1 MNGTNGNGAVEQI
14 AGGAARAGWRQRI
27 FAWFTA
33 NESTSGYD
41 QVVEPYKQALLSG
54 LSGTVLE
61 IGAGTGANF
70 AYYPPG
76 IHWIGIEPNV
86 FMHRHLLEAANAH
99 GITGE
104 VRAEVVERLPVED
117 ASVDAVVS
125 TLVMCSVSDQ
135 RGALSEIR
143 RVLRPG
149 GRYVFVE
156 HVAAPQR
163 SPTWWAQKLIKPIW
177 SALGDGCQP
186 DRDTA
191 AAVERAGFTHVEIQS
206 FRAPLAVASPHIAGT
221 AVK

>member
-1 MNGTNGNGAVEQI
+1 MVEQI
-14 AGGAARAGWRQRI
+14 PGSAARSGWRQRI
-27 FAWFTA
+27 FARLTA
-33 NESTSGYD
+33 VGESPQYEET
-41 QVVEPYKQALLSG
+41 VAPYKRALLSD

-70 AYYPPG
+70 AYYPRG
-76 IHWIGIEPNV
+76 IRWIGIEPNLH
-86 FMHRHLLEAANAH
+86 MHPYLLRTASEY

-104 VRAEVVERLPVED
+104 VRGEIAERLPVDD

-125 TLVMCSVSDQ
+125 TLVLCSVGDQ
-135 RGALSEIR
+135 ASALREIR

-156 HVAAPQR
+156 HVAAPEHTR
-163 SPTWWAQKLIKPIW
+163 LWWLQKLIKPFW
-177 SALGDGCQP
+177 KAAADGCEP

-191 AAVERAGFTHVEIQS
+191 AAVERAGFTQVDIQT
-206 FRAPLAVASPHIAGT
+206 FRAPLTLASPHIAGK

>member
-1 MNGTNGNGAVEQI
+1 MVEPIKGSAVR
-14 AGGAARAGWRQRI
+14 GGLRQRI
-27 FAWFTA
+27 FASMTA
-33 NESTSGYD
+33 QGEGDAYD
-41 QVVEPYKQALLSG
+41 QALAPRKRALFAD

-70 AYYPPG
+70 AYYPRG

-86 FMHRHLLEAANAH
+86 HMYPHLLKTAQER

-104 VRAEVVERLPVED
+104 VRGEVAERLPVDD

-125 TLVMCSVSDQ
+125 TLVLCSVSNQDAVL
-135 RGALSEIR
+135 REIL

-149 GRYVFVE
+149 GRYLFIE
-156 HVAAPQR
+156 HVAAPEGSGLRQV
-163 SPTWWAQKLIKPIW
+163 QKLVKPVW
-177 SALGDGCQP
+177 KFAADGCVL

-191 AAVERAGFTHVEIQS
+191 AAIRRAGFSRVEIEE
-206 FRAPLAVASPHIAGT
+206 FRAPLSLASPHIAGV

>member
-1 MNGTNGNGAVEQI
+1 M
-14 AGGAARAGWRQRI
+14 AGSAARAGWRQRF

-41 QVVEPYKQALLSG
+41 DLVEPYKQALLSG
-54 LSGTVLE
+54 LSGAVLE

-76 IHWIGIEPNV
+76 IRWIGIEPNV
-86 FMHRHLLEAANAH
+86 FMHPHLLEAANAH
-99 GITGE
+99 GIIGE
-104 VRAEVVERLPVED
+104 VRAEVAERLPVED
-117 ASVDAVVS
+117 ASIDAVVS
-125 TLVMCSVSDQ
+125 TLVMCSVSNQ
-135 RGALSEIR
+135 RGVLSEIR

-156 HVAAPQR
+156 HVAAPEH
-163 SPTWWAQKLIKPIW
+163 SPTWWVQKLIKPFW

-191 AAVERAGFTHVEIQS
+191 AAIERAGFSQVEIQT
-206 FRAPLAVASPHIAGT
+206 FRAPLPVASPHIAGS
-221 AVK
+221 AIK